1 MSCEKA
7 GSDTWVALHDGAS
20 LKLAREQPIP
30 PASPIRD
37 LMFKVACET
46 ATEATQTVM
55 VAGSSQDTEDLKEL
69 DCISWSSCG
78 TCAGVAKERQYERK
92 YRKPHTKA
100 SEVDLKQFEFQNE
113 QPILPST
120 VFFFAGPHV
129 SRGTV
134 RTLAI
139 TSSQPFVI
147 PISAGRGLSIE
158 AETGVAILELQL
170 VESVHNLT
178 TWMAQCNARL
188 DNNHLARVGT
198 GFRT

>member
-7 GSDTWVALHDGAS
+7 GSDTWVALHNGAS

-37 LMFKVACET
+37 LMFKVARET
-46 ATEATQTVM
+46 ATKATQTVM

-134 RTLAI
+134 RSARRVNKSGFYCFVREWKEKEVDRAHDSCIGCGWCRASKKHALLQRKVRT
-139 TSSQPFVI
+139 QP
-147 PISAGRGLSIE
+147 E
-158 AETGVAILELQL
+158 A
-170 VESVHNLT
+170 
-178 TWMAQCNARL
+178 R
-188 DNNHLARVGT
+188 DK
-198 GFRT
+198 